1 MSRRPSQLIFYHIY
15 VYIYI
20 YMYLSHTPLFAR
32 PLVHLIW
39 GALQGH
45 RHQFTPK
52 HFSMQV
58 IS

>member
-1 MSRRPSQLIFYHIY
+1 
-15 VYIYI
+15 
-20 YMYLSHTPLFAR
+20 MYLSHTSLSAH

-39 GALQGH
+39 DALQGH
-45 RHQFTPK
+45 RHGFTPK